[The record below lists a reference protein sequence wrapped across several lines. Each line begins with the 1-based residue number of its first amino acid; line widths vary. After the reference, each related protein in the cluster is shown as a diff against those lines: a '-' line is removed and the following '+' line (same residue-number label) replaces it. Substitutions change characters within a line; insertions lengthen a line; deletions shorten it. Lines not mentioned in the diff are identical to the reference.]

1 MTPNKMPMRWYHL
14 EELAKRGHI
23 IGAHTMDHYMV
34 NSTNE
39 TILKYQI
46 ETCKG
51 IIENKLGKPCEYF
64 AFPYGK
70 LTQANEISINIA
82 ANKYKFVF
90 SQSDY
95 KNYFSFDGKVINRRH
110 FEPFWPKKH
119 VFYFL
124 SCNKKY

>member
-1 MTPNKMPMRWYHL
+1 MTPNKMPMRWSHL

-51 IIENKLGKPCEYF
+51 IIENKLGKPCAYF
-64 AFPYGK
+64 AFPYG
-70 LTQANEISINIA
+70 S
-82 ANKYKFVF
+82 F
-90 SQSDY
+90 SAS
-95 KNYFSFDGKVINRRH
+95 N
-110 FEPFWPKKH
+110 
-119 VFYFL
+119 
-124 SCNKKY
+124 